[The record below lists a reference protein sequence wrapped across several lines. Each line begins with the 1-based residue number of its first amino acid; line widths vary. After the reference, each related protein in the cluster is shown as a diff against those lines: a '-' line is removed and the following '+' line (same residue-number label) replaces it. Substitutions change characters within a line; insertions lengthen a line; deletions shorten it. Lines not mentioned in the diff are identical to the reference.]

1 MLKRHLGLISTFAFI
16 GLFAQSA
23 EAAVACRGQVKTVG
37 LSLGTGVLHADFG
50 YGVANLCGVDHD
62 AGGMSAKTC
71 EVLHAKLITAQSLS
85 KEVTFY
91 FSDSLGSCA
100 NLVPWQWP
108 DPAPYY
114 VDIPSS

>member
-1 MLKRHLGLISTFAFI
+1 MLKRHFSLVSTLVFM
-16 GLFAQSA
+16 GLFTQGA
-23 EAAVACRGQVKTVG
+23 EAAVACSGQVKTVG

-71 EVLHAKLITAQSLS
+71 EILHAKLITAQSLN
-85 KEVTFY
+85 KDVTFY
-91 FSDSLGSCA
+91 FFDSLGTCS

-108 DPAPYY
+108 NPAPYY
-114 VDIPSS
+114 FEIRS